1 VENDIRMIALMTLVD
16 VLEND
21 KYSHIVI
28 NEVLKK
34 YQYMSKTNRAFFKRL
49 TEGTIEYKIQLD
61 YIIDC
66 FSNTPSKKMKP
77 IIRNILRM
85 SVYQIKY
92 MDSVPTSAAC
102 NEAVKLAKKKG
113 FYNLKGFV
121 NGVLRNIARNID
133 NIKYPDKEKD
143 KVKYL
148 SVMYSTPEWIIK
160 KWLSDYGSDITKQI
174 LKASFSKKKTTICL
188 NTNKTTKDKLI
199 DDLKKESIKYE
210 ECEYIKNALRIED
223 YDYISKLSSFK
234 DGDFFVQDE
243 SSMIA
248 VESAGIDTIKGD
260 NILIVD
266 VCAAPGGKTMYASCK
281 LKDRGEIIS
290 RDISEY
296 KTSLINDNIKRCDFN
311 NVKVQVQDALILD
324 EELIN
329 KADLVIADL
338 PCSGLGVIGQK
349 ADIKYK
355 TSKNVLEELVQLQK
369 DILNVVKQYVKPN
382 GVLLYSTCTINIDE
396 NEKNVEWFTKENKD
410 FKLESLDD
418 YISKK
423 VQSKTSKKGYLQL
436 FPQNETIDGFFMAR
450 FRKIQC

>member
-1 VENDIRMIALMTLVD
+1 VENDIRMMALMAIVD
-16 VLEND
+16 ILEND

-34 YQYMSKTNRAFFKRL
+34 YQYMGKTNRAFFKRL
-49 TEGTIEYKIQLD
+49 CEGTIEYKIQLD
-61 YIIDC
+61 YIIDS
-66 FSNTPSKKMKP
+66 FSNTPTKKMKP

-133 NIKYPDKEKD
+133 NIKYPDKNKD
-143 KVKYL
+143 KLKYL
-148 SVMYSTPEWIIK
+148 SVVYSTPEWIIK
-160 KWLSDYGSDITKQI
+160 KWLNDYGSDVTESI
-174 LKASFSKKKTTICL
+174 LKASLHEKKTTICC
-188 NTNKTTKDKLI
+188 NTNKIT
-199 DDLKKESIKYE
+199 KESLIQELEKERIKYE
-210 ECEYIKNALRIED
+210 ECEYIKDALRIEE
-223 YDYISKLSSFK
+223 YDYINKLSLFK
-234 DGDFFVQDE
+234 EGDFFVQDE

-248 VESAGIDTIKGD
+248 VESASIDTIKGD

-281 LKDRGEIIS
+281 LKNRGKIIS

-296 KTSLINDNIKRCDFN
+296 KTSLIKDNINRCCMEN
-311 NVKVQVQDALILD
+311 VQVQVKDALELD
-324 EELIN
+324 KDLIK

-349 ADIKYK
+349 SDIKYK
-355 TSKNVLEELVQLQK
+355 ASPKIQEELVLLQRN
-369 DILNVVKQYVKPN
+369 ILDVVKQYVKPN
-382 GVLLYSTCTINIDE
+382 GVLIYSTCTINVDE
-396 NEKNVEWFTKENKD
+396 NEKNVEWFIKENKD
-410 FKLESLDD
+410 FKLESLND

-423 VQSKTSKKGYLQL
+423 VQNETSKKGYLQL
-436 FPQNETIDGFFMAR
+436 FPQSEMIDGFFIAR
-450 FRKIQC
+450 MRHM